1 MNILITGCGG
11 FIGYHLSK
19 KLILDKTNVIVGL
32 DNLNNYYS
40 TKLKKN
46 RIYNLKK
53 KNFIFKKTDITNIN
67 SLKKL
72 FIKHKFDYVINLA
85 AQAGVRY
92 SIENPRNYLDNNIVG
107 FFNILELCKEFN
119 IKHLVYASTSS
130 VYGDSNKFPLSE
142 NLNTDKPLSF
152 YAATKKCNEIM
163 AFNYANLY
171 KFQATGLRFFTVYG
185 PFGRPD
191 MALFKFVNSIINN
204 KKIDLYNYGNHY
216 RDFTYVDDVVDA
228 ISEVVFKKRKEYHE
242 IYNVGNGNPK
252 SLKEY
257 LLYIEKYLNIK
268 AKTRKLKKQVGDV
281 EKNHASLKKIKSFI
295 TYKPKTDIKDGI
307 YNFIDWFK
315 KYK

>member
-19 KLILDKTNVIVGL
+19 KLILDENNFIIGL

-46 RIYNLKK
+46 RIKNLKK
-53 KNFIFKKTDITNIN
+53 KNFIFKKIDITNIN

-72 FIKHKFDYVINLA
+72 FKKYKFDYVINLA

-92 SIENPRNYLDNNIVG
+92 SIENPRNYLENNIVG

-130 VYGDSNKFPLSE
+130 VYGDSKKFPLSE
-142 NLNTDKPLSF
+142 NLNTDQPLSF

-163 AFNYANLY
+163 AFNYSNLY

-228 ISEVVFKKRKEYHE
+228 ISKVIFKKRKEYHE

-257 LLYIEKYLNIK
+257 LLFIEKYLNIK
-268 AKTRKLKKQVGDV
+268 AKTRKLKKQIGDV

-307 YNFIDWFK
+307 YYFIDWFK

>member
-1 MNILITGCGG
+1 M
-11 FIGYHLSK
+11 
-19 KLILDKTNVIVGL
+19 
-32 DNLNNYYS
+32 
-40 TKLKKN
+40 
-46 RIYNLKK
+46 
-53 KNFIFKKTDITNIN
+53 
-67 SLKKL
+67 
-72 FIKHKFDYVINLA
+72 INLA

-92 SIENPRNYLDNNIVG
+92 SITNPRNYLENNIGG
-107 FFNILELCKEFN
+107 FFNILELCKEFKT
-119 IKHLVYASTSS
+119 KHLVYASTSS
-130 VYGDSNKFPLSE
+130 VYGDSIQFPLSE

-185 PFGRPD
+185 PYGRPD
-191 MALFKFVNSIINN
+191 MALFKFVNSILNN
-204 KKIDLYNYGNHY
+204 KKIDLYNYGNHH
-216 RDFTYVDDVVDA
+216 RDFTYIDDVVDA
-228 ISEVVFKKRKEYHE
+228 IIKVTFKKRKEYHE
-242 IYNVGNGNPK
+242 VYNVGNGNPK

-257 LLYIEKYLNIK
+257 LSLIEKYLNIK

-295 TYKPKTDIKDGI
+295 TYKPKTDIKDGV